1 MKPRSF
7 KLLKWFPTLP
17 KDWEVGMEL
26 GIGDNRIS
34 DYSPCNLKYKDYYL
48 EKGLVEDNPEF
59 FEEII
64 ERHPLLITHDG
75 VELFEGDSVWGF
87 YTGFGYIFEQI
98 DLKRAKEEQW
108 LKFSS
113 REKAEDYIILN
124 KPVLSINDL
133 KNIRSDFPESSSS
146 SVSVTYGALRQLVK
160 SRL

>member
-7 KLLKWFPTLP
+7 KLIKSYPNS
-17 KDWEVGMEL
+17 ENVGSVYEQ
-26 GIGDNRIS
+26 GDFMGRPIYFKAGN
-34 DYSPCNLKYKDYYL
+34 YL
-48 EKGLVEDNPEF
+48 DPADVEDNPEF

-64 ERHPLLITHDG
+64 ERQPLLITHDG

-124 KPVLSINDL
+124 KPLLSINDL
-133 KNIRSDFPESSSS
+133 LDFLEHKTSKPLWNWDRTTPSFERDIRE
-146 SVSVTYGALRQLVK
+146 LVK

>member
-1 MKPRSF
+1 MKTRSF
-7 KLLKWFPTLP
+7 KLIKSYPNS
-17 KDWEVGMEL
+17 ENVGSVYTKTDLCENYWYYTNCL
-26 GIGDNRIS
+26 
-34 DYSPCNLKYKDYYL
+34 SPAD
-48 EKGLVEDNPEF
+48 VEDNPEF

-64 ERHPLLITHDG
+64 ERQPLLVTHDG

-113 REKAEDYIILN
+113 REKAEDYIMYN

-133 KNIRSDFPESSSS
+133 KNIRADFPESSSS
-146 SVSVTYGALRQLVK
+146 LSVTYGALRQLVK